1 MSEAQIEKQIQA
13 LLEEMT
19 PPEKVNM
26 CHAVTKFTSGGVPR
40 LGIPP
45 LSMSDGPHGVREEI
59 AADSWDAVGGDQDYA
74 TYLPTGTALAATWN
88 RECARLF
95 GEVLGAEA
103 RDRGKDVILGPGV
116 NMVRSPLCGRNFEY
130 YGEDPYQAGE
140 LAAEAIQGIQS
151 QGTAAC
157 VKHFALNSQELRRHE
172 VNATCSERAL
182 RELYLPAFES
192 AVVKGGAMTLMG
204 AYNRFRGQK
213 CCQNDYLLNQIL
225 KKEWGF
231 DGVVISDWA
240 GVTDTFEAAR
250 NGMDIEMGTGEEYHN
265 YYLADP
271 FLRAVENGEIEMAVL
286 DDKVRRIL
294 RLMFRLGVIGDGSRR
309 PAGERNTP
317 AHQAAARAIAS
328 EAITLL
334 KNEKSLLPLDAGKI
348 RRLLVV
354 GDNADCRHHFGG
366 HSSAVKALYEVTP
379 LEGLKRL
386 LEGAGVEIRSFRGYP
401 VGSGAGLPIPSS
413 LMGIVDAGAGTR
425 GWSCEIYDNHRR
437 IGEPV
442 RSLPLE
448 SPEFDPA
455 KDLPE
460 ELRGKDFGVMIKGVL
475 TPKKSEAWTFVL
487 DGCSQAC
494 LGCEG
499 VNFVE
504 NCKSEENVC
513 GTATLPLEAGRS
525 YKLEIPVNLH
535 VGMPIYPV
543 RLTAVPGGVG
553 AANVKDEEL
562 FAAAREADAVLFF
575 GGLNHTFDAEGSD
588 RKDMALHDGQN
599 ELISALAGIN
609 PRLAVVLVGGSPV
622 EMPWIDEVP
631 AVVQMWYAGM
641 EAGNAIADVLFG
653 RVNPS
658 GKLPF
663 TFPKRLAD
671 SPAHALD
678 DYQPLICHYAE
689 DLLMGYRW
697 FDTKQIEPLFPFGH
711 GLSYTAFEYGEPMV
725 ETDGGEVVVRMKL
738 ANVGNRFGRETVQLY
753 IAPPKSAFLR
763 PAQELKGF
771 AKVALEPGE
780 SREVEIR
787 LNARSFAIYHPDK
800 REWFVE
806 PGRYLLRLGASSRDI
821 RREIAVER

>member
-19 PPEKVNM
+19 PAEKVNM

-386 LEGAGVEIRSFRGYP
+386 LEGSGVEIRSFRGYP

>member
-19 PPEKVNM
+19 PAEKVNM

-294 RLMFRLGVIGDGSRR
+294 RLMFRLGMIGDGSRR

-348 RRLLVV
+348 RKLLVV

-386 LEGAGVEIRSFRGYP
+386 LEGSGVEIRSFRGYP

-437 IGEPV
+437 IGVPV

-525 YKLEIPVNLH
+525 YKLEIPVNIH
-535 VGMPIYPV
+535 VGVPIYPV

-553 AANVKDEEL
+553 AADVKDEEL

-599 ELISALAGIN
+599 ELVSALAKIN
-609 PRLAVVLVGGSPV
+609 PRIAVVLVGGSPM

-697 FDTKQIEPLFPFGH
+697 FDTKEIEPLFPFGH
-711 GLSYTAFEYGEPMV
+711 GLSYTAFEYGEPVV
-725 ETDGGEVVVRMKL
+725 ETDGDEVVLRMKL
-738 ANVGNRFGRETVQLY
+738 ANVGSRSGRETVQLY

-771 AKVALEPGE
+771 AKVALEPGG

>member
-1 MSEAQIEKQIQA
+1 M
-13 LLEEMT
+13 
-19 PPEKVNM
+19 
-26 CHAVTKFTSGGVPR
+26 
-40 LGIPP
+40 
-45 LSMSDGPHGVREEI
+45 
-59 AADSWDAVGGDQDYA
+59 
-74 TYLPTGTALAATWN
+74 
-88 RECARLF
+88 
-95 GEVLGAEA
+95 
-103 RDRGKDVILGPGV
+103 
-116 NMVRSPLCGRNFEY
+116 LC
-130 YGEDPYQAGE
+130 
-140 LAAEAIQGIQS
+140 
-151 QGTAAC
+151 
-157 VKHFALNSQELRRHE
+157 
-172 VNATCSERAL
+172 
-182 RELYLPAFES
+182 
-192 AVVKGGAMTLMG
+192 
-204 AYNRFRGQK
+204 
-213 CCQNDYLLNQIL
+213 
-225 KKEWGF
+225 
-231 DGVVISDWA
+231 
-240 GVTDTFEAAR
+240 
-250 NGMDIEMGTGEEYHN
+250 
-265 YYLADP
+265 
-271 FLRAVENGEIEMAVL
+271 
-286 DDKVRRIL
+286 
-294 RLMFRLGVIGDGSRR
+294 RR

-386 LEGAGVEIRSFRGYP
+386 LEGSGVEIRSFRGYP

-553 AANVKDEEL
+553 AADVKDEEL

-671 SPAHALD
+671 SPAHALN

>member
-19 PPEKVNM
+19 PAEKVNM

-140 LAAEAIQGIQS
+140 LATEAIQGIQS

-294 RLMFRLGVIGDGSRR
+294 RLMFRLGMIGDGSRR

-348 RRLLVV
+348 RKLLVV

-386 LEGAGVEIRSFRGYP
+386 LEGSGVEIRSFRGYP

-460 ELRGKDFGVMIKGVL
+460 ELHGKDFGVMIKGVL

-525 YKLEIPVNLH
+525 YKLEIPVNIH
-535 VGMPIYPV
+535 VGVPIYPV

-553 AANVKDEEL
+553 AADVKDEEL

-599 ELISALAGIN
+599 ELVSALAKIN
-609 PRLAVVLVGGSPV
+609 PRIAVVLVGGSPM

-697 FDTKQIEPLFPFGH
+697 FDTKEIEPLFPFGH
-711 GLSYTAFEYGEPMV
+711 GLSYTAFEYGEPVV
-725 ETDGGEVVVRMKL
+725 ETDGDEVVLRMKL
-738 ANVGNRFGRETVQLY
+738 ANVGSRSGRETVQLY

>member
-19 PPEKVNM
+19 PAEKVNM

-386 LEGAGVEIRSFRGYP
+386 LEGSGVEIRSFRGYP

-525 YKLEIPVNLH
+525 YKLEIPVNIH
-535 VGMPIYPV
+535 VGVPIYPV

-553 AANVKDEEL
+553 AADVKDEEL

-599 ELISALAGIN
+599 ELVSALAKIN

-641 EAGNAIADVLFG
+641 EAGKAIADVLFG

-711 GLSYTAFEYGEPMV
+711 GLSYTAFEYGEPVV
-725 ETDGGEVVVRMKL
+725 ETDGDEVVLRMKL
-738 ANVGNRFGRETVQLY
+738 ANVGSRSGRETVQLY

>member
-19 PPEKVNM
+19 PAEKVNM

-386 LEGAGVEIRSFRGYP
+386 LEGSGVEIRSFRGYP

-525 YKLEIPVNLH
+525 YKLEIPVNIH
-535 VGMPIYPV
+535 VGVPIYPV

-553 AANVKDEEL
+553 AADVKDEEL

-599 ELISALAGIN
+599 ELVSALAKIN
-609 PRLAVVLVGGSPV
+609 PRIAVVLVGGSPM

-697 FDTKQIEPLFPFGH
+697 FDTKEIEPLFPFGH

-725 ETDGGEVVVRMKL
+725 ETDGDEVVLRMKL
-738 ANVGNRFGRETVQLY
+738 ANVGSRSGRETVQLY

>member
-19 PPEKVNM
+19 PAEKVNM

-386 LEGAGVEIRSFRGYP
+386 LEGSGVEIRSFRGYP

-543 RLTAVPGGVG
+543 RLTAVSGGVG
-553 AANVKDEEL
+553 AADVKDEEL

-725 ETDGGEVVVRMKL
+725 ETDGGEVVLRMKL

>member
-19 PPEKVNM
+19 PAEKVNM

-386 LEGAGVEIRSFRGYP
+386 LEGSGVEIRSFRGYP

-525 YKLEIPVNLH
+525 YKLEIPVNIH
-535 VGMPIYPV
+535 VGVPIYPV

-553 AANVKDEEL
+553 AADVKDEEL

-599 ELISALAGIN
+599 ELISALAKIN
-609 PRLAVVLVGGSPV
+609 PRIAVVLVGGSPM

-641 EAGNAIADVLFG
+641 EAGNAIADALFG

-697 FDTKQIEPLFPFGH
+697 FDTKEIEPLFPFGH
-711 GLSYTAFEYGEPMV
+711 GLSYTAFEYGEPVV
-725 ETDGGEVVVRMKL
+725 ETDGDEVVLRMKL
-738 ANVGNRFGRETVQLY
+738 ANVGSRSGRETVQLY

>member
-19 PPEKVNM
+19 PAEKVNM

-140 LAAEAIQGIQS
+140 LAVEAIQGIQS

-294 RLMFRLGVIGDGSRR
+294 RLMFRLGMIGDGSRR

-348 RRLLVV
+348 RKLLVV

-386 LEGAGVEIRSFRGYP
+386 LEGSGVEIRSFRGYP

-525 YKLEIPVNLH
+525 YKLEIPVNIH
-535 VGMPIYPV
+535 VGVPIYPV

-553 AANVKDEEL
+553 AADVKDEEL

-599 ELISALAGIN
+599 ELVSALAKIN
-609 PRLAVVLVGGSPV
+609 PRIAVVLVGGSPM

-671 SPAHALD
+671 SQAHALD

-697 FDTKQIEPLFPFGH
+697 FDTKEIEPLFPFGH

-725 ETDGGEVVVRMKL
+725 ETDGDGVVLRMKL
-738 ANVGNRFGRETVQLY
+738 ANVGSRSGRETVQLY

>member
-19 PPEKVNM
+19 PAEKVNM

-182 RELYLPAFES
+182 RELYLPAFEA
-192 AVVKGGAMTLMG
+192 AVVRGGAMTLMG

-386 LEGAGVEIRSFRGYP
+386 LEGSGVEIRSFRGYP

-553 AANVKDEEL
+553 AADVKDEEL

-671 SPAHALD
+671 SPAHALN

>member
-19 PPEKVNM
+19 PAEKVNM

-386 LEGAGVEIRSFRGYP
+386 LEGSGVEIRSFRGYP

-553 AANVKDEEL
+553 AADVKDEEL

-671 SPAHALD
+671 SPAHALN

-738 ANVGNRFGRETVQLY
+738 ANVGNCFGRETVQLY

-780 SREVEIR
+780 SREVEFR

>member
-19 PPEKVNM
+19 PAEKVNM

-225 KKEWGF
+225 KKEWRF

-588 RKDMALHDGQN
+588 RKDMALHDGEN

-711 GLSYTAFEYGEPMV
+711 GLSYTAFEYGEPVV
-725 ETDGGEVVVRMKL
+725 ETDGDEVVLRMKL
-738 ANVGNRFGRETVQLY
+738 ANVGSRSGRETVQLY

>member
-386 LEGAGVEIRSFRGYP
+386 LEGSGVEIRSFRGYP

-671 SPAHALD
+671 SPAHALN

-725 ETDGGEVVVRMKL
+725 ETDGGEVVLRMKL
-738 ANVGNRFGRETVQLY
+738 ANVGSRSGRETVQLY

>member
-19 PPEKVNM
+19 PAEKVNM

-182 RELYLPAFES
+182 RELYLPAFEA
-192 AVVKGGAMTLMG
+192 AVVRGGAMTLMG

-386 LEGAGVEIRSFRGYP
+386 LEGSGVEIRSFRGYP

-513 GTATLPLEAGRS
+513 GTAILPLEAGRS

-553 AANVKDEEL
+553 AADVKDEEL

-671 SPAHALD
+671 SPAHALN

-763 PAQELKGF
+763 PVQELKGF

>member
-1 MSEAQIEKQIQA
+1 MSGLQMEKRIQA
-13 LLEEMT
+13 LLDEMT
-19 PPEKVNM
+19 PAEKVNM

-40 LGIPP
+40 LGVPP

-74 TYLPTGTALAATWN
+74 TYLPTGTALAATWS

-95 GEVLGAEA
+95 GEVLGSEA

-140 LAAEAIQGIQS
+140 LAEEAIQGIQS

-157 VKHFALNSQELRRHE
+157 VKHYALNSQELRRHE

-182 RELYLPAFES
+182 RELYLPAFEA
-192 AVVKGGAMTLMG
+192 AVVRGGAMTLMG

-250 NGMDIEMGTGEEYHN
+250 NGMDIEMGTAGEYHN

-294 RLMFRLGVIGDGSRR
+294 RLMFRLGMIGDETKR

-334 KNEKSLLPLDAGKI
+334 KNDNALLPLDAGKI
-348 RRLLVV
+348 RNLLVV

-553 AANVKDEEL
+553 AADVKDEEL

-671 SPAHALD
+671 SPAHALN

-711 GLSYTAFEYGEPMV
+711 GLSYTAFEYGEPVV
-725 ETDGGEVVVRMKL
+725 ETDGDEVVLRMKL
-738 ANVGNRFGRETVQLY
+738 ANVGSRSGRETVQLY

>member
-19 PPEKVNM
+19 PAEKVNM

-437 IGEPV
+437 IGAPV

-460 ELRGKDFGVMIKGVL
+460 ELRGKDYGVMLTGVF

-525 YKLEIPVNLH
+525 YKLEIPVNIH
-535 VGMPIYPV
+535 VGVPIYPV

-553 AANVKDEEL
+553 AADVKDEEL

-599 ELISALAGIN
+599 ELVSALAKIN
-609 PRLAVVLVGGSPV
+609 PRIAVVLVGGSPM

-738 ANVGNRFGRETVQLY
+738 ANVGSRSGRETVQLY